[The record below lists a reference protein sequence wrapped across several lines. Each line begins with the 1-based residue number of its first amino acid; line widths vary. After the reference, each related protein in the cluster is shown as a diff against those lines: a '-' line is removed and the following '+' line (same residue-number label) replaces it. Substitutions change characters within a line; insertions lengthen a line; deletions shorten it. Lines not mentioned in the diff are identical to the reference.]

1 MNACSVSVI
10 IPTKNRPG
18 DLLTALRSL
27 LRQTVLPTQIAI
39 VDQSSDDRALGSLRA
54 ELSGVEGVRFDYLYD
69 PSLSGAA
76 AARNRAMDLATGDI
90 WLFLDD
96 DVDLE
101 LDFIQCLLEAYDK
114 LPHADGLSGII
125 TNYTVPSPL
134 PRLWTAIFARGPFH
148 DQRQPIYWACERLR
162 NSDPIEVQNFTS
174 ALMSFRQ
181 NVVRDVR
188 FDPNY
193 PGALAEDVD
202 FCWQLPPGTRMF
214 IVPQARLAH
223 NRSPINR
230 VNSHWLRIQAE
241 ASHYLYERHLK
252 FAIRCQIWFV
262 WLKVGYAIALVAT
275 SIRRRSLEGWRA
287 LLAGRAAGK
296 AYAHPETRFSAQLD
310 HDDKMRESS

>member
-1 MNACSVSVI
+1 MNASSVSVI
-10 IPTKNRPG
+10 IPTKNRPS
-18 DLLTALRSL
+18 DLLIAFRSL
-27 LRQTVLPTQIAI
+27 LRQTVPPTQIAI
-39 VDQSSDDRALGSLRA
+39 VDQSSNDAAIGSLRS
-54 ELSGVEGVRFDYLYD
+54 ELGGIDGVHLDYVYD

-101 LDFIQCLLEAYDK
+101 LDFIQRLLEAYEK
-114 LPHADGLSGII
+114 LPHAAGLSGII
-125 TNYTVPSPL
+125 TNYTVPSML
-134 PRLWTAIFARGPFH
+134 PRLWTAIFARGPFY
-148 DQRQPIYWACERLR
+148 DERQPIYWGCEGLR
-162 NSDPIEVQNFTS
+162 NSDPIEVKNFTS

-181 NVVRDVR
+181 SVVRDVR

-202 FCWQLPPGTRMF
+202 FCLQLPAETRMF

-223 NRSPINR
+223 NRSPVNR
-230 VNSHWLRIQAE
+230 INSHWLRGQAE
-241 ASHYLYERHLK
+241 SSHYLYERHLK
-252 FAIRCQIWFV
+252 RALRSRICFG

-275 SIRRRSLEGWRA
+275 CARRRSLEGWRA

-296 AYAHPETRFSAQLD
+296 AYAHPETRFKAHLD
-310 HDDKMRESS
+310 MPIK